1 MKDSNDGKNLSNELK
16 SLQQRIIDLEKLL
29 ADQELELDKS
39 QLMIQLLDSATDSIF
54 LHDFD
59 GNFVYVNEA
68 AYKTR
73 GYTKEELMRMNL
85 HDLDVPQYEK
95 FIEPR
100 IEDLMEKEESIFE
113 TAHFCK
119 DGSQMPVEIHSKI
132 IEYENKPLVLSC
144 VLDITERKK
153 IENDLIFS
161 KEQYRTL

>member
-1 MKDSNDGKNLSNELK
+1 MKLKDSNDGKNLSNELK

-85 HDLDVPQYEK
+85 H
-95 FIEPR
+95 I
-100 IEDLMEKEESIFE
+100 
-113 TAHFCK
+113 
-119 DGSQMPVEIHSKI
+119 
-132 IEYENKPLVLSC
+132 NKS
-144 VLDITERKK
+144 
-153 IENDLIFS
+153 
-161 KEQYRTL
+161 